1 MSTSSYLTI
10 SILLFIGKF
19 LTIVVY
25 RVVSASSTLI
35 LSSLLN
41 PLKTGLCLHATD
53 STLIKVTRDL
63 HLAKGKGK
71 LLFFILLNLSASFA
85 SIDHSILSETYLGFY
100 EHTISCFFF
109 PMSQPPLFSDSH
121 AGTFP
126 SYQPPTIGVLYGSIF
141 ECYLLSIYRLRTPKW
156 QSSAQTLPWAP
167 DYSLYISIGMS
178 NRQLK
183 FNIYPKYYSWSYLST
198 LFLTQC
204 STF

>member
-85 SIDHSILSETYLGFY
+85 SIDHSILSETCLGFY

-109 PMSQPPLFSDSH
+109 LLCLSHLFFQTHMLVLSHLTNHQPLECSMAQFLNVISCQFTDWELPNGNLQRRLSPELQITH
-121 AGTFP
+121 
-126 SYQPPTIGVLYGSIF
+126 SIF
-141 ECYLLSIYRLRTPKW
+141 P
-156 QSSAQTLPWAP
+156 
-167 DYSLYISIGMS
+167 
-178 NRQLK
+178 
-183 FNIYPKYYSWSYLST
+183 
-198 LFLTQC
+198 
-204 STF
+204 

>member
-25 RVVSASSTLI
+25 RVVSVSSTLI

-85 SIDHSILSETYLGFY
+85 SIDHSILSETCLGFY

-109 PMSQPPLFSDSH
+109 SYVSATFFFRLTCWYFPILPTTNHWSALWLNFWMLSLVNLQTENSQMAIFSADSPLSSRLL
-121 AGTFP
+121 T
-126 SYQPPTIGVLYGSIF
+126 LYF
-141 ECYLLSIYRLRTPKW
+141 HR
-156 QSSAQTLPWAP
+156 
-167 DYSLYISIGMS
+167 
-178 NRQLK
+178 NV
-183 FNIYPKYYSWSYLST
+183 
-198 LFLTQC
+198 
-204 STF
+204 